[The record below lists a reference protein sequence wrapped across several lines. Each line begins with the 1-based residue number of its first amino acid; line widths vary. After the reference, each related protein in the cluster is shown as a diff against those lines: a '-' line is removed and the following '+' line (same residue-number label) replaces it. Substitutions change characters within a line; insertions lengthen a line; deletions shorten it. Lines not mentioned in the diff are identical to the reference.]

1 SPSFLVPAVAALQAP
16 ENRSS
21 ELRKRQQ
28 QNPETLRRIGE
39 HPRSTR
45 LSSPTLSI
53 SQLRARFDPEGG
65 RASSSYRFAKTSHC
79 WSCVVGFAILHVART
94 PSPSSANTQSPARRG
109 R

>member
-1 SPSFLVPAVAALQAP
+1 MEVERGEEVLSFLVPAVAALQAP

-21 ELRKRQQ
+21 GLRKRQQ

-79 WSCVVGFAILHVART
+79 WSCVVERL
-94 PSPSSANTQSPARRG
+94 SALLIASVQEPH
-109 R
+109 